1 MSNAVKRLSAPLAQ
15 CVKHRSS
22 NQTLTGSNLAEY
34 PLFIFFIIISF
45 FSFFIRFYSSFFMES
60 IDQYAEKSC
69 SVLAITGRHRQ
80 MNVALPNEPRHK
92 KTGFLPMRKQRR
104 RSASQ

>member
-1 MSNAVKRLSAPLAQ
+1 MSNAVKSLSAPLAQ

-34 PLFIFFIIISF
+34 PLFIFFFFFFFFFFVIIISL

-60 IDQYAEKSC
+60 I
-69 SVLAITGRHRQ
+69 
-80 MNVALPNEPRHK
+80 
-92 KTGFLPMRKQRR
+92 
-104 RSASQ
+104 